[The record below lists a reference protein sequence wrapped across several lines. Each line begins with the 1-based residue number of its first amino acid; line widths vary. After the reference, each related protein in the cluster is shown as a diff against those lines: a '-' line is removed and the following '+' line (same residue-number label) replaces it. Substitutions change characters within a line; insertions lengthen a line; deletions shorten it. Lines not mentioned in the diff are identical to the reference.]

1 MAETLL
7 RDPPG
12 RLGPAELAPIRELLH
27 RVPVVLGAHDVPA
40 GAWAAGGIPHEAST
54 RGDPYD
60 VRRVPRY
67 GGDLDVVAVRDH
79 RHVRPR
85 LHAGPQ
91 RTFDLVDLAHAVQ
104 LVAGEVEQDE
114 HVRVQ
119 LLRDIRDVELVD
131 LERDHVLVP
140 SCEQCGDD
148 AGVHVVAALV
158 GGDAVAR
165 LKRVREHPGGGG
177 LAVRA
182 GDQHCRAA
190 LAELREEVR
199 VDGVGDEPADHSA
212 RTAAGLL
219 GRPRREV
226 CGLAGDAAAQ
236 AHAAGAAVAIRIL
249 SFHVCLR

>member
-1 MAETLL
+1 M
-7 RDPPG
+7 
-12 RLGPAELAPIRELLH
+12 
-27 RVPVVLGAHDVPA
+27 
-40 GAWAAGGIPHEAST
+40 
-54 RGDPYD
+54 
-60 VRRVPRY
+60 
-67 GGDLDVVAVRDH
+67 DVVAVRDH

-91 RTFDLVDLAHAVQ
+91 RAFDLVDLAHTVQ

-131 LERDHVLVP
+131 LERDNVLVP
-140 SCEQCGDD
+140 SCEQRGDD
-148 AGVHVVAALV
+148 TGVHVIAAFV
-158 GGDAVAR
+158 GGDAVVGR
-165 LKRVREHPGGGG
+165 KRVREHPGGRG

-182 GDQHCRAA
+182 GDQHRWAA

-212 RTAAGLL
+212 RTAARFL

-236 AHAAGAAVAIRIL
+236 AHAAGAAVAVRIL